1 VAESSGTQRSVVG
14 KTESGWDGV
23 EREGYVP
30 GVKTAVVRHTL
41 IGGRKDD
48 SCEPGP
54 SSEVRYFDVPA
65 GAVTRLEKHE
75 HEHFVI
81 VGHGTGHVIVG
92 NTVTPLAQH
101 DVVYV
106 APWEPHQF
114 VNRGTESFGFFCI
127 VPAARDFSQELSPEE
142 LDALMHSPAGA
153 YADPR
158 GAPPPRK
165 REPAP
170 TVG

>member
-1 VAESSGTQRSVVG
+1 LSQRSVVA
-14 KTESGWDGV
+14 KTEDGWDGV

-30 GVKTAVVRHTL
+30 GVRTAVVRQTL
-41 IGGRKDD
+41 VGGRKDE
-48 SCEPGP
+48 SCAAGP
-54 SSEVRYFDVPA
+54 SSEVRYFTVPP

-81 VGHGTGHVIVG
+81 VGHGIGHAIVG
-92 NTVTPLAQH
+92 RSVTEIRLH

-114 VNRGTESFGFFCI
+114 VNKGDESFGFFCI
-127 VPAARDFSQELSPEE
+127 VPAARDFSQELSSEE
-142 LDALMHSPAGA
+142 LDELMRSPAGA
-153 YADPR
+153 YADPH

-165 REPAP
+165 RETA
-170 TVG
+170 TA